1 MEPKQGSDAN
11 ITSNSPYRR
20 RNHNKTRWA
29 AKLYEVHNNKDVTF
43 KPVEKDDSSIR
54 KVQIGDLSNIDIKR
68 VRVGPHIHE
77 TAGEHRKQ
85 FNAVHDVKKAEITI
99 GMRGEE
105 RTEYPIVNSFL
116 YSQESNG
123 SHHRHRVWKQDRE
136 KMCEEPHYKE
146 SVWKS
151 EECPQPRGRS
161 KFSSKSEDS
170 DLGSGQN
177 TSEDEKFIIDLQ
189 NMELNRSHA
198 FKRRSKSVPADRGS
212 MGDRKVGTGQLGS
225 RDSPN
230 EHLENKWMVDRE
242 LPHNVSSFVS
252 VGHGVMQEYVFVN
265 NDRPKGNGVKVSNR
279 LSSLKS
285 INIDAN
291 SEAENDE
298 VSDVAERFGVSE
310 KDFETEAAD
319 HEVALGFTEP
329 KFLNAK
335 SVITSRTLQNKR
347 KSLSV
352 PTSPTF
358 AKQPGLIGRFYRRN
372 LIVKNVSGGS
382 SPARSDSP
390 DSVASLASK
399 ALLVQIPLIM
409 ANGSPD
415 VDGSENENVVLIS
428 DSEEGEQTY
437 AAPLINFA
445 RYNGHKQL
453 SNGSTTYAMNADV
466 QLKEQGK
473 KIGDQK
479 TANMSKESRPKIT
492 WEELEKNRRCSE
504 TVVNSFMQDGRR
516 FASLGRGKGTGSP
529 DNEPIR
535 PTARRAALVSTLPE
549 SDMSLLSDTIATLQ
563 RNNQHVESSP
573 DMKRSKWNFLHFR
586 KDKERSKE
594 QKFEEVLEALKP
606 KEPDLGVAL
615 IIRDLNNCTEDGRG
629 STSSS
634 ISLPSPTIDNP
645 KARSRKRQNAVWELF
660 ASERTYL
667 IDHLLVLQQVFM
679 EPLQELQCEG
689 YLLSVDLRSIFANLE
704 ELCKVSMNFCHT
716 LLNVV
721 EASRSEKFSSANA
734 IVQAFEKFGSVM
746 CPPYQRYCTS
756 YGNSITYREE
766 VKSNEDYAAFIKWC
780 ERNPKCQRLKLTDFL
795 VAPIQRLV
803 KYPLLL
809 QKIAQYTAEPN
820 QSSSIENTLHE
831 VQESLQALEGKVSW
845 LSHFQLMQDLQNSIS
860 WPAVYDLD
868 TKTALPESLRHALA
882 QQPCRNLIGSPR
894 RQLVL
899 DGTLTVVESN
909 RTTDIYALLFDD
921 MLLFT
926 KPKKGKRKSSEVPS
940 SLKRHSVLKDGTLL
954 SVFRQP
960 VALDRFM
967 VYDVEADQAS
977 SLGIKNAF
985 VLVQENRF
993 QQMTSVTMLQ
1003 ASSEESKRNWLTQL
1017 ASTAAQW
1024 MEIHVYGNISP
1035 NSPNGQRSCT
1045 RSTPFS
1051 SQPIR
1056 NDSYNDTLSQSNKAN
1071 YPCEHIL
1078 ERMSNSARS
1087 SASDESFS
1095 NLTDSSASSHKPDT
1109 YSGYPECDICEDDRL

>member
-1 MEPKQGSDAN
+1 
-11 ITSNSPYRR
+11 
-20 RNHNKTRWA
+20 
-29 AKLYEVHNNKDVTF
+29 
-43 KPVEKDDSSIR
+43 
-54 KVQIGDLSNIDIKR
+54 
-68 VRVGPHIHE
+68 
-77 TAGEHRKQ
+77 
-85 FNAVHDVKKAEITI
+85 
-99 GMRGEE
+99 
-105 RTEYPIVNSFL
+105 
-116 YSQESNG
+116 
-123 SHHRHRVWKQDRE
+123 
-136 KMCEEPHYKE
+136 
-146 SVWKS
+146 
-151 EECPQPRGRS
+151 
-161 KFSSKSEDS
+161 
-170 DLGSGQN
+170 
-177 TSEDEKFIIDLQ
+177 
-189 NMELNRSHA
+189 
-198 FKRRSKSVPADRGS
+198 
-212 MGDRKVGTGQLGS
+212 
-225 RDSPN
+225 
-230 EHLENKWMVDRE
+230 
-242 LPHNVSSFVS
+242 
-252 VGHGVMQEYVFVN
+252 
-265 NDRPKGNGVKVSNR
+265 
-279 LSSLKS
+279 
-285 INIDAN
+285 
-291 SEAENDE
+291 
-298 VSDVAERFGVSE
+298 
-310 KDFETEAAD
+310 
-319 HEVALGFTEP
+319 
-329 KFLNAK
+329 
-335 SVITSRTLQNKR
+335 
-347 KSLSV
+347 
-352 PTSPTF
+352 
-358 AKQPGLIGRFYRRN
+358 
-372 LIVKNVSGGS
+372 
-382 SPARSDSP
+382 
-390 DSVASLASK
+390 
-399 ALLVQIPLIM
+399 M